1 MNAYTMTRHNVFK
14 SSITGREYAFVKDPD
29 GSSKRAALR
38 SLENDHREIIAAAQA
53 RADAAGI
60 KRQLSLKEIR
70 DGFAP
75 PDTRTARQKVTD
87 DATWTERPK
96 RSPDHNPHA
105 ERQEFLET
113 QLAQTSDPSRRAA
126 LRLRIDLAKRSAER
140 VEAEHA
146 VRREHEAVMA
156 MPGVDSAIVYGNA
169 SVTLLKL
176 RHDIPQEF
184 INRLNVAIAELKRT
198 GDTDAFYAAHD
209 AIAAERAQLSTDRA
223 DALSGQA
230 AELKAQAAELRRD
243 KSGDRAI
250 VDAINAAQE
259 GSEGGA

>member
-1 MNAYTMTRHNVFK
+1 MNAYTMTRHGVFK
-14 SSITGREYAFVKDPD
+14 SSITGKEYAYVKDPD

-60 KRQLSLKEIR
+60 KRRLTLKEVR
-70 DGFAP
+70 DGFTPVDQRSPRERVA
-75 PDTRTARQKVTD
+75 Q
-87 DATWTERPK
+87 DATWTERPQ
-96 RSPDHNPHA
+96 RGPDFNPHR
-105 ERQEFLET
+105 ERAEFLENR
-113 QLAQTSDPSRRAA
+113 LAHARPGERAG
-126 LRLRIDLAKRSAER
+126 LRLRLELAKRSADKKDAEI
-140 VEAEHA
+140 EAQMA
-146 VRREHEAVMA
+146 HEAVMA

-169 SVTLLKL
+169 SLCLLKL
-176 RHDIPQEF
+176 RHDARQEW
-184 INRLNVAIAELKRT
+184 INRLAGAIDELKRT

-223 DALSGQA
+223 DALSSQA

-250 VDAINAAQE
+250 VAAINAAQE
-259 GSEGGA
+259 GSSAAT